1 MLLGWKCICFSISE
15 KWQIQHIWHSIAFNS
30 FDWAL
35 LRFMRLGERF
45 CLQISSFRCL
55 STIEFYEFERCY
67 LQISSSKCLRTLS
80 FCPFRKSN
88 DWKGG
93 QVGQKNIGHEPWKTN
108 TECFAMFIQLAQKYL
123 RYSSRQWRENLTIV
137 DSTINNV
144 SPKD

>member
-1 MLLGWKCICFSISE
+1 MHMFQHQWKVANSAYLTLNSIQFLWLSTIE
-15 KWQIQHIWHSIAFNS
+15 VHEIRWKV
-30 FDWAL
+30 L
-35 LRFMRLGERF
+35 
-45 CLQISSFRCL
+45 LQISSFRCL

-88 DWKGG
+88 DWKGD